1 VGWRAGD
8 LAGRPDPNV
17 APGSSISNSRFR
29 AALGHFCSGVTVVA
43 SVVDASPV
51 GLTCQSFFS
60 VSLEP
65 PLVALSVSKA
75 STSFPAIRAAGL
87 FSVNIL
93 TRRQWAIGEALAT
106 TATGKWAGVEWRAGR
121 FGQPVLA
128 GSLAW
133 LECELLAVHDA
144 GDHHL
149 VVATVL
155 DLDCDGREQ
164 PLLYFRSEY
173 RELAVTDVA
182 AC

>member
-1 VGWRAGD
+1 MSVSQYA
-8 LAGRPDPNV
+8 
-17 APGSSISNSRFR
+17 RFR
-29 AALGHFCSGVTVVA
+29 QTLGHFCSGITVVA
-43 SVVDASPV
+43 SMIDAEPV

-65 PLVALSVSKA
+65 PLVALSVGKA
-75 STSFPAIRAAGL
+75 SRSFPLLRTAGR

-93 TRRQWAIGEALAT
+93 SHEQRAVSEALA
-106 TATGKWAGVEWRAGR
+106 ARGKKKWAGIDWSVGR
-121 FGQPVLA
+121 FGQPILA

-133 LECELLAVHDA
+133 LECELRAVHDA

-155 DLDCDGREQ
+155 DLDANTYQQ

-173 RELAVTDVA
+173 RELAVPNMA
-182 AC
+182 ASTEE